1 MAPNWEIVAIV
12 IAGISTLFAGLA
24 ILFSFLM
31 WRRTSRVNREEEIE
45 WKVRVDT
52 RLEAV
57 GKRLETM
64 GREIGNNGRRL
75 ETVDRRLER
84 NANELNQLRQIVF
97 AHLGVPVIITDSPLR
112 LLEFGKSVSEDIAA
126 SEWAEKLAGT
136 LKETVEGKDAYEIQ
150 TFCFE
155 YLKNPDQYSN
165 EERKTIHNAAYKRG
179 IMAEEVRRVLAI
191 ELRDRLLKNA
201 GLEVQKESQET

>member
-64 GREIGNNGRRL
+64 GEDWKQWIGDWKEMLMNL
-75 ETVDRRLER
+75 
-84 NANELNQLRQIVF
+84 ISF
-97 AHLGVPVIITDSPLR
+97 ARSY
-112 LLEFGKSVSEDIAA
+112 LLT
-126 SEWAEKLAGT
+126 LAF
-136 LKETVEGKDAYEIQ
+136 L
-150 TFCFE
+150 
-155 YLKNPDQYSN
+155 
-165 EERKTIHNAAYKRG
+165 
-179 IMAEEVRRVLAI
+179 
-191 ELRDRLLKNA
+191 
-201 GLEVQKESQET
+201 

>member
-64 GREIGNNGRRL
+64 GREIGNNGAR
-75 ETVDRRLER
+75 DWK
-84 NANELNQLRQIVF
+84 Q
-97 AHLGVPVIITDSPLR
+97 
-112 LLEFGKSVSEDIAA
+112 
-126 SEWAEKLAGT
+126 WEKIGNS
-136 LKETVEGKDAYEIQ
+136 G
-150 TFCFE
+150 
-155 YLKNPDQYSN
+155 
-165 EERKTIHNAAYKRG
+165 
-179 IMAEEVRRVLAI
+179 
-191 ELRDRLLKNA
+191 
-201 GLEVQKESQET
+201 